1 MSEERGLYGKYVVTK
16 TEDGTEVK
24 NCFVLRIGDDP
35 HALMALAAYAESVE
49 RDNPLL
55 YADLKSWLA
64 EHNMPVG
71 NAQKEADELR
81 GLREMTEGIR
91 RSVNQY
97 RRQMN
102 IWQDEITDLSDDVAF
117 LLHDLAEGAS
127 TATDDAAAMRAVIE
141 GIRDMARKVE
151 NIDGELDKRARLIRV
166 SDLLELVS
174 HQAADGLKNET
185 GAALRKDLRQLEA
198 MVDAFEKSMQE
209 TGGWRY
215 GSDNVFA
222 ARVQRCIDHY
232 TRMAANAVGDA
243 HEFKD
248 SVVAWLRGMAISAQ
262 SVSWA
267 STHHE
272 KDARLR
278 GLIEVIETAIS
289 NINEQRVTDRLSRWN
304 GVVDSWQKSDFPTRE
319 MRRRIL
325 DQEEEIK
332 RLKKQVGESESATE
346 AVSNGY
352 GD

>member
-1 MSEERGLYGKYVVTK
+1 MQDLIARLKVVRQEISK
-16 TEDGTEVK
+16 
-24 NCFVLRIGDDP
+24 P
-35 HALMALAAYAESVE
+35 
-49 RDNPLL
+49 
-55 YADLKSWLA
+55 
-64 EHNMPVG
+64 
-71 NAQKEADELR
+71 ADELTGIAVDTELEAIIQQLEALDAEHAR
-81 GLREMTEGIR
+81 QTDELCGLREEHEEINNYIR
-91 RSVNQY
+91 IK
-97 RRQMN
+97 RR
-102 IWQDEITDLSDDVAF
+102 ETGF
-117 LLHDLAEGAS
+117 LAEETSGLSEDAQAFIAVLLIRLS
-127 TATDDAAAMRAVIE
+127 TATDDAAAMRGVIE
-141 GIRDMARKVE
+141 GIRDMARRSEKVDVDSD
-151 NIDGELDKRARLIRV
+151 NYNHHLHIT
-166 SDLLELVS
+166 DLLGAVS
-174 HQAADGLKNET
+174 HQAADGLKNKT

-267 STHHE
+267 STHAE

-289 NINEQRVTDRLSRWN
+289 NINEKRVNDRLSSWR
-304 GVVDSWQKSDFPTRE
+304 GVVDSWGKSDFPTRE

-325 DQEEEIK
+325 DQQEEIE
-332 RLKKQVGESESATE
+332 RLKKSIGKPESTIE
-346 AVSNGY
+346 AVSHGY